1 MIYYLIRCNYEFY
14 ADKEMINLLSDII
27 GYVLYFDTYSP
38 AVGKTMFMEDFFVK
52 PDHRRKGVGTMLFK
66 STVQVRM

>member
-1 MIYYLIRCNYEFY
+1 
-14 ADKEMINLLSDII
+14 MINLLSDVI

-52 PDHRRKGVGTMLFK
+52 PDHRGKGVGTMLFK